1 MSEYLIWRC
10 TGRSV
15 RAACA
20 RTHRWWYRR
29 DAQHQPEEERRANDE
44 TVHACAAQHSDRPA
58 DGCAGLGSAVTAS
71 AQSNAGALTL
81 TGIVDL
87 PSSYVFRGLIQ
98 ESDPRITVLPAV
110 ELGIHV
116 GDAVVSLGT
125 WHGLLAGSSGLDG
138 PTGRLHYEERFSA
151 GVTLPVGA
159 GLTAGT
165 TWTAY
170 TSPNVLFDTRQE
182 LLLRVARRGWL
193 NPYGVAAFELKGAAD
208 GIDDGTG
215 SYLEVG
221 GGPRLPLGAFNGSV
235 TVPVKV
241 GISLQNYYQGFS
253 GDTRFGFLDVGA
265 HVTRANRRWRRL
277 RRLAPARRGGPL
289 PAG

>member
-1 MSEYLIWRC
+1 MTRLSTCVR
-10 TGRSV
+10 RSV
-15 RAACA
+15 QIGLLMA
-20 RTHRWWYRR
+20 
-29 DAQHQPEEERRANDE
+29 
-44 TVHACAAQHSDRPA
+44 V
-58 DGCAGLGSAVTAS
+58 AGLGSAVTAR

-81 TGIVDL
+81 TGTVDV

-98 ESDPRITVLPAV
+98 ESDPRITILPAV

-159 GLTAGT
+159 GLTAGA

-241 GISLQNYYQGFS
+241 GISLRNYYQGFS

-265 HVTRANRRWRRL
+265 HVTVPIGGGGDFGAWHLQGGADVYLLGETPKL
-277 RRLAPARRGGPL
+277 RN
-289 PAG
+289 AGERSKIVGVVGLGFRY